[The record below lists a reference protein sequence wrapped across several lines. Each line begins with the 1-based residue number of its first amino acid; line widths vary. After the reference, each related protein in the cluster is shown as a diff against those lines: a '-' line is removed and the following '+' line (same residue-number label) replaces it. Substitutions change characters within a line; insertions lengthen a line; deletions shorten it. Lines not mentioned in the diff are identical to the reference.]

1 MDALGDI
8 TYKEDQLA
16 RVLKFL
22 NRQVFGN
29 LFWNNKKLRARIAG
43 VQKVL
48 AHHRS
53 NRLEELEVELISEY
67 NKILEQ
73 ASYGSKG

>member
-1 MDALGDI
+1 MWLSHPLLNDLVRDQWMQMLGDI

-16 RVLKFL
+16 RVLKFI
-22 NRQVFGN
+22 NRLVFGN
-29 LFWNNKKLRARIAG
+29 LFGNKKKLRARIAG

-53 NRLEELEVELISEY
+53 NRLERI
-67 NKILEQ
+67 N
-73 ASYGSKG
+73 